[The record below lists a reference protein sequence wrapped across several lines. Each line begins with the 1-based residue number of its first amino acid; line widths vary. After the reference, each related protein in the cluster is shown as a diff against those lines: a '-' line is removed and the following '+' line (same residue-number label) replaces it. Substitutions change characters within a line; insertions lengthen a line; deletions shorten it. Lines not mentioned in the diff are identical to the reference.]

1 METSQREL
9 DDERRVRIEQL
20 SSQSEDYQKQIEQL
34 QENLSKKENEYNLLN
49 RRLNE
54 LEGEL
59 QQTIDHHTSK
69 SKKYEEDLQSLTH
82 ERNALIDQ
90 QLIYSEEQ

>member
-1 METSQREL
+1 MSQREL
-9 DDERRVRIEQL
+9 DDERHVRIEHL
-20 SSQSEDYQKQIEQL
+20 SSHSEDYQNQIEQL
-34 QENLSKKENEYNLLN
+34 QENLSNKENEYNQ
-49 RRLNE
+49 RLNE
-54 LEGEL
+54 LEDEL
-59 QQTIDHHTSK
+59 QQTIYHYTWK